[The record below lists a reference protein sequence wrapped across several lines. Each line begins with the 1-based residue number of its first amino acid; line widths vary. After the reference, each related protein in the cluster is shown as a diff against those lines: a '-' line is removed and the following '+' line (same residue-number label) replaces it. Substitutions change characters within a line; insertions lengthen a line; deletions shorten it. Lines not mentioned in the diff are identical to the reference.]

1 MGQNGE
7 DRQIN
12 YSRARLTIGAKAL
25 GPPKNS
31 ALRNASKSP
40 QIRCHVVVVA
50 RTICLTDDN
59 GTTDDATTMD
69 DNNRRVLS
77 TTIMTADIDTTMT
90 DAKQHVSNRPSNNE
104 DTGSVPQ

>member
-31 ALRNASKSP
+31 ALRNAKVTFLIGIAV
-40 QIRCHVVVVA
+40 Q
-50 RTICLTDDN
+50 L
-59 GTTDDATTMD
+59 
-69 DNNRRVLS
+69 
-77 TTIMTADIDTTMT
+77 
-90 DAKQHVSNRPSNNE
+90 
-104 DTGSVPQ
+104 